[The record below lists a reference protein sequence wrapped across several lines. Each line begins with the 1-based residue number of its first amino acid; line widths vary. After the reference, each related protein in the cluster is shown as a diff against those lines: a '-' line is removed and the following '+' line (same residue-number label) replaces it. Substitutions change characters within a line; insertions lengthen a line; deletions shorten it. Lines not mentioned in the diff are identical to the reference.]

1 VTFLADGLRASR
13 PLSARLGVTVGLG
26 SALHETTVR
35 PRLWIVYV
43 LFRAGYG
50 APTKFFAEK
59 LSPVA
64 HPLISC
70 RHPRPHEGL
79 SRAVLKVRAGS
90 GACGRGLPNLDPGR
104 HSQTSARAERNA
116 AASGPPVGHY
126 DPSGVLAPGD
136 GEVLPSGLPIHGSAG
151 REAPK
156 IAAHV
161 APGDRFFSFRNGRS
175 APVSSC
181 VSFFARVGVRRR
193 WRAPSAMMTQ

>member
-1 VTFLADGLRASR
+1 VSFPRHGRARSGHPR
-13 PLSARLGVTVGLG
+13 NDG
-26 SALHETTVR
+26 SAAPFALVDA
-35 PRLWIVYV
+35 
-43 LFRAGYG
+43 RAGPG
-50 APTKFFAEK
+50 HDALKIFREK

-104 HSQTSARAERNA
+104 HSQTLARAERNA

-136 GEVLPSGLPIHGSAG
+136 GEVLPSSPPIHGSAG
-151 REAPK
+151 REEPK

-161 APGDRFFSFRNGRS
+161 APGDRLLSFRNGRS
-175 APVSSC
+175 APVSSSSSHVLAC
-181 VSFFARVGVRRR
+181 GGDDARQRRDAR
-193 WRAPSAMMTQ
+193 RGIILE